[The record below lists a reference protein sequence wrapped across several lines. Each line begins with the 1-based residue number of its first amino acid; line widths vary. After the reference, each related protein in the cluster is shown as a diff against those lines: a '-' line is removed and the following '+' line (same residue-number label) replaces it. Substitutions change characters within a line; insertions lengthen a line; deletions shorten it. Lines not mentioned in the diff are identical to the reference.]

1 MKVYV
6 AGPMTG
12 HPDWNFPA
20 FDKATREL
28 REAGFSVTSPHEPDG
43 EASGFDPMEHGAET
57 DLRLALERDVEG
69 VLEADGV
76 ALLDGW
82 EDSPSAVI
90 ESLTAQSK
98 GAPALPI
105 AEFLKRFA
113 AFACVLLTLVFTSML
128 TINATAGRQASAVTP
143 EDKIGDVVEGYLE
156 AITGTP

>member
-6 AGPMTG
+6 AGPMAG

-20 FDKATREL
+20 FEEAAREL
-28 REAGFSVTSPHEPDG
+28 REAGFSVTGPHEIDN
-43 EASGFDPMEHGAET
+43 ASGFDPTKEDAEL
-57 DLRLALERDVEG
+57 DLRLELERGVEA

-113 AFACVLLTLVFTSML
+113 AMACILVALVFASMV

-143 EDKIGDVVEGYLE
+143 EDQIGDVVEGYLE